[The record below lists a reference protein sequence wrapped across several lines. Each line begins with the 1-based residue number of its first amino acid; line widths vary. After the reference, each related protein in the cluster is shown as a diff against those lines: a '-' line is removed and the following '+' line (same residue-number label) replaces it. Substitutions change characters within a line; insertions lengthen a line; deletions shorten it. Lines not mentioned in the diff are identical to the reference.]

1 MVSVRVDGRSCRAL
15 VDTGCTDTLVFEGC
29 CQRWSPRA
37 ISMTTVNGGTLRCSG
52 AASVSV
58 ECQGQ
63 CVTLAALVVPERPL
77 GMDLVLGMSGIAAL
91 GGVSLRTPTDVS
103 FRVAAAVTRPGLKV
117 DAPDFSAEFNPDSG
131 VWTVGWKWAG
141 GAGPECLA
149 NTVPQYAVPAAAR
162 QAFDAELAEWM
173 ANGWL
178 QPYDE
183 GSDGPPRGLLPLMA
197 VEQATKVRPVLD
209 YRELNGHVTAHT
221 ADADVCADQ
230 LRKWR
235 RHGSRVAV
243 VDLRKAYL
251 QLHLERRLW
260 PYQTVMVRGRRYCLR
275 RLGFG
280 MNVAPLVMKAVV
292 KAVLERD
299 DRLVRGVLPY
309 VDDLL
314 VDEDIVSADEV
325 VQHFQSYGLE
335 CKPPQRAADGARLL
349 GLHVSSCGGEL
360 RWRRDAD
367 VPAPPVK
374 VTRRALFAWC
384 GRLVAHVPV
393 AGWLRPAAAWL
404 KRRVNSLT
412 AGWDDVTEDP
422 TLQLQ
427 IQHVVQRLQEADP
440 AQGPWRLTGDRLIV
454 WTDASSIAN
463 GVVLDD
469 PGGGTVEDASWL
481 RAESKAAMHINMA
494 ELDAALSGINMAVAW
509 GVKTIDLRTDSA
521 TVHRWIADALSGR
534 ARLRTKAHGELL
546 IRRRIEIIKQLVE
559 ELQLSV
565 TVGLVR
571 STDNPADALTRVP
584 KNWLQAVPES
594 AQRVVAAGERAPS
607 DRAVRICSETDRA
620 RARQIHEATGHQ
632 GIRRTLWYVRRELG
646 QSVPRAMVREVVQQC
661 DACQSIDPAPVRWQT
676 GSLGVEQTWE
686 RLAMDV
692 VKHHG
697 RAYLSLVDCG
707 PSRYCIWRA
716 LRRHTATEVT
726 QQLEQIFLERGAPAE
741 LLTDNAREFRGQQMA
756 DLAARWG
763 VNMRFRAVHEP
774 TGNGIVERNHRTI
787 KVMAARQNV
796 TVSEAVHRYNM
807 TPRDGRSAATAPAA
821 GVLVRP
827 GRDLP
832 VPDGPSVVRPPAV
845 HDRERG
851 SFRVGDPVW
860 VRCRGGP
867 TRCTDVS
874 RRGVVTRIVSL
885 QQVEVDGTPW
895 HVRSVRHRHGAA
907 PPTPTSD
914 SDTDDSDADNFLV
927 VSRPGP
933 PPEADDGASVAS
945 DERPPP
951 PAGDVAETNGD
962 GREGGTV
969 RRSERTRRPPAE
981 LYGSTVPDD
990 IIGDILE

>member
-1 MVSVRVDGRSCRAL
+1 M
-15 VDTGCTDTLVFEGC
+15 
-29 CQRWSPRA
+29 
-37 ISMTTVNGGTLRCSG
+37 SMTTVNGGTLRCSG
-52 AASVSV
+52 SASIAV

-63 CVTLAALVVPERPL
+63 RVTLAALVVADRPL
-77 GMDLVLGMSGIAAL
+77 GVDLVLGMSGIVTL

-103 FRVAAAVTRPGLKV
+103 FRVAAAVTQQGLRV
-117 DAPDFSAEFNPDSG
+117 DAPDFTAEFTPDSG
-131 VWTVGWKWAG
+131 KWTVGWKWRG
-141 GAGPECLA
+141 GVGPECLK
-149 NTVPQYAVPAAAR
+149 NTVPQYNVPAAAR
-162 QAFDAELAEWM
+162 QAFDAELSEWI

-260 PYQTVMVRGRRYCLR
+260 PYQTVMVKGQRYCLQ

-280 MNVAPLVMKAVV
+280 LNVGPSVMKAVV
-292 KAVLERD
+292 KAVLEKD
-299 DRLVRGVLPY
+299 EKMVRGVLPY

-314 VDEDIVSADEV
+314 VNEDIVSADEV
-325 VQHFQSYGLE
+325 VRHFRTYGLE

-349 GLHVSSCGGEL
+349 GLRVGSCGGEL
-360 RWRRDAD
+360 RWRRDGEIPTP
-367 VPAPPVK
+367 PAK

-384 GRLVAHVPV
+384 GRLVAHLPV

-412 AGWDDVTEDP
+412 KGWDDVTDDAV
-422 TLQLQ
+422 LQMQ

-440 AQGPWRLTGDRLIV
+440 AQGPWRQTGDRLVV

-463 GVVLDD
+463 GVVLED
-469 PGGGTVEDASWL
+469 PGSGTVEDASWL
-481 RAESKAAMHINMA
+481 RAESKASMHINMA

-546 IRRRIEIIKQLVE
+546 IRRRIEIVKQLVD
-559 ELQLSV
+559 ELQLAV

-571 STDNPADALTRVP
+571 SAENPADQLTRVP
-584 KNWLQAVPES
+584 NNWLQAARQP
-594 AQRVVAAGERAPS
+594 AQRVAAAGDRAPC
-607 DRAVRICSETDRA
+607 DRAARAVSEADRA
-620 RARQIHEATGHQ
+620 RARQIHETTGHQ

-646 QSVPRAMVREVVQQC
+646 PTASRSLAREVVQQC
-661 DACQSIDPAPVRWQT
+661 DICQSVDPAPVRWQT
-676 GSLGVEQTWE
+676 GSLGVEQVWQ

-692 VKHHG
+692 VKYQG

-716 LRRHTATEVT
+716 LHRPTAAEVV
-726 QQLEQIFLERGAPAE
+726 QQLEDIFLERGAPAE

-756 DLAARWG
+756 NLAVRWAVDL
-763 VNMRFRAVHEP
+763 RFRAAHEP

-807 TPRDGRSAATAPAA
+807 TPRDGRRAATAPAA

-832 VPDGPSVVRPPAV
+832 VPTGPPVSRPPTV
-845 HDRERG
+845 HNRERG
-851 SFRVGDPVW
+851 SFRVGDSVW

-874 RRGVVTRIVSL
+874 RRGVVTKVVSP

-895 HVRSVRHRHGAA
+895 HVRSVRHRYGAA
-907 PPTPTSD
+907 PPAPDTDSD
-914 SDTDDSDADNFLV
+914 SDTDTDNAMSV
-927 VSRPGP
+927 VVCRPEP
-933 PPEADDGASVAS
+933 PSHTNSGSDDGASVQD
-945 DERPPP
+945 DEPMAPVVAV
-951 PAGDVAETNGD
+951 PAESNRD
-962 GREGGTV
+962 GRGEGGAV
-969 RRSERTRRPPAE
+969 RRSERIRRPPPE
-981 LYGSTVPDD
+981 LYGIRVPDELVD
-990 IIGDILE
+990 DVLC